1 MSAAHE
7 LQLVISGVRQHM
19 YDAFAANQIG
29 TARDAEKR
37 LTELEAMTPDQ
48 FREKYPEDDSA
59 IA

>member
-1 MSAAHE
+1 MSAAIDQH
-7 LQLVISGVRQHM
+7 LAIAGVRQHM

-37 LTELEAMTPDQ
+37 LTELEAMTPEQ
-48 FREKYPEDDSA
+48 FREKYPDDESA